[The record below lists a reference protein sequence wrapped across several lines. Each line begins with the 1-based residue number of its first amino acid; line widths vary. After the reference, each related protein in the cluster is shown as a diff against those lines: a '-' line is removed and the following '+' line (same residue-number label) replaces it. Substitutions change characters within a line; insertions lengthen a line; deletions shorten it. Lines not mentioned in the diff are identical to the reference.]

1 MARDHKGPPIE
12 LVVTDVI
19 MPQMSGR
26 VMAGWLKV
34 LYPELRILFTSGY
47 TDDAVGHHGVPEP
60 CVAFLPKPYTPS
72 SLALKVREMLD
83 HPLAGR
89 LREVLDAGKPAE
101 EK

>member
-26 VMAGWLKV
+26 VMAEWLKA

-47 TDDAVGHHGVPEP
+47 ADDIVGHQGVLEAG
-60 CVAFLPKPYTPS
+60 VAFLAKPYTPS
-72 SLALKVREMLD
+72 SLACKVREMLD
-83 HPLAGR
+83 HPA
-89 LREVLDAGKPAE
+89 P
-101 EK
+101 